1 MVSIQNLKFSY
12 GRQIVFNNI
21 NLQLE
26 SGKIYGLLGQNGVG
40 KTTLLKIISGFLK
53 VSKGECT
60 VKGYSPFDRSPL
72 FLENLIF
79 VPEDFVAP
87 DTIVNDYANFRGAF
101 YPKYDSNKFG
111 KLMTDFEVNGN
122 FKFNKLSYGQQKKA
136 IIAFAF
142 STNTNL
148 ILLDEPSNGL
158 DIPSKSQLRKVVSEA
173 STDDSCIIISTH
185 QVRDL
190 ENLIDPIIILD
201 KNGVLLNESI
211 ERISQKLIFSF
222 GSIPDNSS
230 LYNESTP
237 GGYISVKKN
246 DSDIETKVNI
256 EALFNTTLK
265 NRAEISELFGKY

>member
-1 MVSIQNLKFSY
+1 MVLIQNLKFSY
-12 GRQIVFNNI
+12 GKQAIFNNV

-53 VSKGECT
+53 VGKDECT
-60 VKGYSPFDRSPL
+60 VKGYSPFERSPL
-72 FLENLIF
+72 FLENVIF
-79 VPEDFVAP
+79 VPEDFIAP
-87 DTIVNDYANFRGAF
+87 DTIVNDYAKFRGEF

-111 KLMTDFEVNGN
+111 RLMTDFEVNGN
-122 FKFNKLSYGQQKKA
+122 YKFNKLSYGQQKKA
-136 IIAFAF
+136 LIAFAL

-211 ERISQKLIFSF
+211 ERISQKLLFSF
-222 GSIPDNSS
+222 ASIPDNSA

-246 DSDIETKVNI
+246 ESDMETRVNI

-265 NRAEISELFGKY
+265 NRTKISELFGKY

>member
-12 GRQIVFNNI
+12 SRQIVFNNI

-26 SGKIYGLLGQNGVG
+26 PGKIYGLLGQNGVG

-53 VSKGECT
+53 VKKGECT
-60 VKGYSPFDRSPL
+60 VNGFYPFDRCPL
-72 FLENLIF
+72 FLEDVFF
-79 VPEDFVAP
+79 VPEDFIAP
-87 DTIVNDYANFRGAF
+87 DTIVNDYARLRGEF

-111 KLMTDFEVNGN
+111 RLMTDFEVNGN

-136 IIAFAF
+136 LIAFAL
-142 STNTNL
+142 STNTQL

-158 DIPSKSQLRKVVSEA
+158 DIPSKSQLRKVISEA

-201 KNGVLLNESI
+201 QNGVLLNEST
-211 ERISQKLIFSF
+211 ERIAQKLLFSF
-222 GSIPDNSS
+222 SNNPDNSA
-230 LYNESTP
+230 LYNELTP

-246 DSDIETKVNI
+246 DTGYETKVNI

-265 NRAEISELFGKY
+265 NKTEISEIFNR